1 MGKRVV
7 VILNSGAG
15 RAGDDDIEKTVISE
29 FERAGCLVTI
39 RRVRSGEELIST
51 AQDSATDC
59 DVIVAAGGDGTISA
73 VASVAI
79 QEEKV
84 LGVLPLGTLNHF
96 SKDLGIPQE
105 VAGAVDVIARANIRQ
120 VDIAEVNG
128 RYFIN
133 NSSIGLYPRLVRTRE
148 RRQSLGHGKWWA
160 ALWALTRIVRRYPFQ
175 NIKLQLDDN
184 ELQRKTPFLFV
195 GNNVYEMD
203 LYNIGARP
211 RLDEGKLCIYL
222 LRRSGRTGL
231 LLLIL
236 RTLFGGLRRDKNFE
250 EFRTTKL
257 RVETRKSSMLVALD
271 GEVAAMD
278 TPLEYKIHPGELKVI
293 VPRDKEQR

>member
-1 MGKRVV
+1 MGKRVA
-7 VILNSGAG
+7 VIVNSGAG
-15 RAGDDDIEKTVISE
+15 RAGDDNVEKTITSE
-29 FERAGCLVTI
+29 FERAGCPVTI
-39 RRVRSGEELIST
+39 RRVRSGEELISAAQET
-51 AQDSATDC
+51 AREC
-59 DVIVAAGGDGTISA
+59 DVLVAAGGDGTISA
-73 VASVAI
+73 VASVAVKAG
-79 QEEKV
+79 KV
-84 LGVLPLGTLNHF
+84 LGVVPLGTLNHF
-96 SKDLGIPQE
+96 SKDLGIPQDI
-105 VAGAVDVIARANIRQ
+105 AGAVDVIAGANVRQ

-160 ALWALTRIVRRYPFQ
+160 ALWALTRIVRRNPFQ
-175 NIKLQLDDN
+175 NVKLELDGNQLR
-184 ELQRKTPFLFV
+184 RKTPFLFI
-195 GNNVYEMD
+195 GNNIYEMD

-211 RLDEGKLCIYL
+211 RLDQGKLCIYL

-250 EFRTTKL
+250 EFHTTKL
-257 RVETRKSSMLVALD
+257 TVETRKSSMLVALD
-271 GEVAAMD
+271 GEVAAIE

-293 VPRDKEQR
+293 VPREKE

>member
-1 MGKRVV
+1 MDKRVT

-15 RAGDDDIEKTVISE
+15 SAGDDDTEKTVRSE
-29 FERAGCLVTI
+29 FERAGSQVTV
-39 RRVRSGEELIST
+39 RRVRSGEDLIST
-51 AQDSATDC
+51 AQAAMSEC
-59 DVIVAAGGDGTISA
+59 DVLVAGGGDGTISA
-73 VASVAI
+73 VASVAA
-79 QEEKV
+79 QEGKV

-105 VAGAVDVIARANIRQ
+105 IAGAVDVIEGGNIRQ
-120 VDIAEVNG
+120 IDIAEVNG

-133 NSSIGLYPRLVRTRE
+133 NSSIGLYPRLVLTRE
-148 RRQSLGHGKWWA
+148 RQQRLGHGKWWA
-160 ALWALTRIVRRYPFQ
+160 ALWALTRMVRWYPFQ
-175 NIKLQLDDN
+175 NVKLELEGN
-184 ELQRKTPFLFV
+184 ELRRKTPFVFI

-203 LYNIGARP
+203 LYNIGGRP

-231 LLLIL
+231 VLLIF

-257 RVETRKSSMLVALD
+257 TVETRKSSMLVALD
-271 GEVAAMD
+271 GEVAAME
-278 TPLEYKIHPGELKVI
+278 TPLEYKIHPGKLQVI
-293 VPRDKEQR
+293 VPQEKE

>member
-1 MGKRVV
+1 MGKRVA

-15 RAGDDDIEKTVISE
+15 RAGNDDIEKTVTSE
-29 FERAGCLVTI
+29 FERARCPVTI

-51 AQDSATDC
+51 AQDSAREC
-59 DVIVAAGGDGTISA
+59 DVLVAAGGDGTISA
-73 VASVAI
+73 VASVAVKAG
-79 QEEKV
+79 KV
-84 LGVLPLGTLNHF
+84 LGVVPLGTLNHF
-96 SKDLGIPQE
+96 SKDLGIPQD
-105 VAGAVDVIARANIRQ
+105 VAGAVDVIAGGNVRQ

-133 NSSIGLYPRLVRTRE
+133 NSSIGLYPRLVLTRE
-148 RRQSLGHGKWWA
+148 RQQRLGYGKWWA

-175 NIKLQLDDN
+175 NVKLQLDDN
-184 ELQRKTPFLFV
+184 ELQRKIPFLFV
-195 GNNVYEMD
+195 GNNTYEMD

-211 RLDEGKLCIYL
+211 RLDQGKLCIYL

-250 EFRTTKL
+250 EFHTTKL
-257 RVETRKSSMLVALD
+257 TVETRKSSMLVALD
-271 GEVAAMD
+271 GEVAAIE

-293 VPRDKEQR
+293 VPREKE

>member
-1 MGKRVV
+1 MGKRVA

-15 RAGDDDIEKTVISE
+15 RAGDDNVEKTITSE
-29 FERAGCLVTI
+29 FERAGCPVTI
-39 RRVRSGEELIST
+39 RRVRSGEGLIST
-51 AQDSATDC
+51 AQDSAREC
-59 DVIVAAGGDGTISA
+59 DVLVAAGGDGTISA
-73 VASVAI
+73 VASVAVKAG
-79 QEEKV
+79 KV
-84 LGVLPLGTLNHF
+84 LGVVPLGTLNHF
-96 SKDLGIPQE
+96 SKDLGIPQD
-105 VAGAVDVIARANIRQ
+105 VAGAVDVIAGGNVRQ

-160 ALWALTRIVRRYPFQ
+160 ALWALTRIVRRNPFQ
-175 NIKLQLDDN
+175 NVKLELDGNQLR
-184 ELQRKTPFLFV
+184 RKTPFLFI
-195 GNNVYEMD
+195 GNNIYEMD

-211 RLDEGKLCIYL
+211 RLDQGKLCIYL
-222 LRRSGRTGL
+222 LRRSARTGL

-236 RTLFGGLRRDKNFE
+236 RTLFGGLRHDKNFE

-257 RVETRKSSMLVALD
+257 TVETQKSSMLVAVD
-271 GEVAAMD
+271 GEVAAME

-293 VPRDKEQR
+293 VPRDKE